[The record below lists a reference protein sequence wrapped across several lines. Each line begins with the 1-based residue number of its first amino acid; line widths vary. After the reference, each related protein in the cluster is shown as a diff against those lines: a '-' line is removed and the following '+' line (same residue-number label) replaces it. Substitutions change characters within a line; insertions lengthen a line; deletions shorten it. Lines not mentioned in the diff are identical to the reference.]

1 MHLSRPRFRPLS
13 LVYRVL
19 GIILVV
25 GFLLIGLAGL
35 ILPVIPGIVFLL
47 LAVYVLTRISRRAA
61 AYAHNQPWI
70 NRHMRH
76 LNAANSLS
84 VGERCK
90 LGFLV
95 MARSLVN
102 GIEWC
107 VGGLKSRDKVS

>member
-1 MHLSRPRFRPLS
+1 MHLSRPRFRPLP
-13 LVYRVL
+13 LIYRVL

-25 GFLLIGLAGL
+25 GFLLIGLVGL
-35 ILPVIPGIVFLL
+35 ILPIIPGIVFLL

-61 AYAHNQPWI
+61 AYAHSQPWF

-76 LNAANSLS
+76 LDAADSLS
-84 VGERCK
+84 VGERIK

-95 MARSLVN
+95 MARSVVN

-107 VGGLKSRDKVS
+107 VGGFKGRDKAS

>member
-1 MHLSRPRFRPLS
+1 MHFSRSRFRPLP

-25 GFLLIGLAGL
+25 GFVLIGLVGL
-35 ILPVIPGIVFLL
+35 ILPIIPGVVFLL

-61 AYAHNQPWI
+61 AYAHNQPWF

-76 LNAANSLS
+76 LNAADSLS

-95 MARSLVN
+95 MARSVVN

-107 VGGLKSRDKVS
+107 VAAIKGRDKAS